1 MLQTWY
7 ALQITKGKKATLK
20 KLRHFICTYVPA
32 PISFDSSYLLCSNC
46 LLLWS
51 SFASLLKERNSLCK
65 NREHNIKSFYI
76 SLKWLQYLC
85 TNSHILMHQF
95 PSIFFVL
102 FDCLLSLSSPILIF
116 FLSFRNII

>member
-7 ALQITKGKKATLK
+7 ALQITKGIKATLK

-32 PISFDSSYLLCSNC
+32 PISFDSSYLLSSNC

-51 SFASLLKERNSLCK
+51 SFASLLKECDSLCK
-65 NREHNIKSFYI
+65 NGEHNIKSFYT

-102 FDCLLSLSSPILIF
+102 FDCLLSLHFSYTN
-116 FLSFRNII
+116 FLSKF